1 MDVSLLLLLSSSL
14 LSILLCISLPPR
26 RTGSSSSCSTGT
38 QVCLLTCL
46 LAYLLA
52 YKLAMAGMRL
62 PTEHRATLLA
72 RFLQSP
78 RALPCLSLSCE
89 ESGCS
94 PGRAVARAV
103 PPLDRPSHPSPLS
116 ILDSSSP
123 VQPARALRSNGFL
136 TSPTPPSPPASTDA
150 VDARFD

>member
-1 MDVSLLLLLSSSL
+1 VDVSLLLLLLSSSL

-46 LAYLLA
+46 LAY
-52 YKLAMAGMRL
+52 KLAMAGMRL

-78 RALPCLSLSCE
+78 RALPCLSLSPVR
-89 ESGCS
+89 SQAARRAALS
-94 PGRAVARAV
+94 PARFHPSIAPLTRPRFQFSTQV
-103 PPLDRPSHPSPLS
+103 PRSSQPGPSAQTVSSPPPLRLHH
-116 ILDSSSP
+116 
-123 VQPARALRSNGFL
+123 QHLR
-136 TSPTPPSPPASTDA
+136 TP
-150 VDARFD
+150 